1 MPASII
7 RTSTGDEYDVV
18 AVDPKRV
25 ALEPLDD
32 DVDRRSYTRDRLEAL
47 LRQGEFYFPTSRGP
61 SDILDDVLAGVEGDV
76 RV

>member
-1 MPASII
+1 MTPPSII
-7 RTSTGDEYDVV
+7 RTSTGDEYDLV

-32 DVDRRSYTRDRLEAL
+32 DVDRRSYTRDRLETL
-47 LRQGEFYFPTSRGP
+47 LRQGEFYFPNGRSP
-61 SDILDDVLAGVEGDV
+61 SAILDDVLADAGDV